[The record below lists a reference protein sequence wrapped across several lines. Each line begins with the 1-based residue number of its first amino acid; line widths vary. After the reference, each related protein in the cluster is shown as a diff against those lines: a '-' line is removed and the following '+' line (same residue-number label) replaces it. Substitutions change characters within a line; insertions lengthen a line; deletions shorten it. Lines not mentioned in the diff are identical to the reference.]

1 METKIKGLNAGNW
14 DAIHVI
20 EVKPGQSG
28 KADYKLTS
36 TVMLRVAVDHNVK
49 GAGTGGLNLSGSL
62 TRQRESTLTAADP
75 SVRRADRRPP
85 AAHARRLL
93 PSLTLSHASP
103 AQAHVANMGRM
114 VEEMENQMR
123 DALQTIYFGKTK
135 TVVNGLYKAA
145 GEAEEMK
152 KRQLQM
158 QLQAEMAK

>member
-75 SVRRADRRPP
+75 SVRRADHRPP

-93 PSLTLSHASP
+93 PSLTLSHASL